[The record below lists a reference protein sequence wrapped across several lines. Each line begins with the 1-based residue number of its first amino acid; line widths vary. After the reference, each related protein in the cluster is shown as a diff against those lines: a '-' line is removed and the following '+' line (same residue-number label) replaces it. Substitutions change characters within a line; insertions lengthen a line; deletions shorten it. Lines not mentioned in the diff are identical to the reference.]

1 MIVDERIVTFINSL
15 DTKNSEILETVE
27 REALAS
33 SVPIIR
39 REMQSFLKTLLLIK
53 KPMRIL
59 EVGTAVGFSALLM
72 SEYAPE
78 GCRITTIENYEKR
91 IPIARGNFRRAGKEE
106 QIALIEGDAAEV
118 MKKLEGPFDFIF
130 MDAAKG
136 QYIHYLPEA
145 LRLLPEGGVLVS
157 DNVMQDGE
165 VIESRFAVE
174 RRNRTIHARMR
185 EYLYE
190 LKHNETLV
198 TSILPLGDGVAVSVK
213 QASEAGRGG
222 RQSEPA
228 ESGAAEKRKGQEEE
242 NGKTS

>member
-15 DTKNSEILETVE
+15 DTRNSEILETIE
-27 REALAS
+27 KEALAS

-39 REMQSFLKTLLLIK
+39 REMQSFLKTLLLIR

-91 IPIARGNFRRAGKEE
+91 IPAALENFRRAGKEE
-106 QIALIEGDAAEV
+106 KITLIEGDAAEV
-118 MKKLEGPFDFIF
+118 LKTLEGPYDFIF

-136 QYIHYLPEA
+136 QYIHYLPEV

-190 LKHNETLV
+190 LKHNDALV
-198 TSILPLGDGVAVSVK
+198 TSIIPLGDGYEGTGDGENKKA
-213 QASEAGRGG
+213 GG
-222 RQSEPA
+222 RKWEDIL
-228 ESGAAEKRKGQEEE
+228 
-242 NGKTS
+242 NY